1 MKISRITLMMMLFVM
16 GIAVATFAGCSSGG
30 SPTPDTGGLPPEPSD
45 DGLPPEPSDDGLP
58 PEPSDDGLPPEPSD
72 DERDATVAGV
82 DTNNNGVR
90 DDVERALHARHP
102 DMTPTMMSALM
113 QNAKAYQIAVMA
125 GVSLAPDAIDEAV
138 REIGD
143 AVACLDDRFGDAAY
157 DELIFIEYTTVNT
170 AARSDADIG
179 FNDALSGQFFGAE
192 QDNTCEQ

>member
-1 MKISRITLMMMLFVM
+1 MMMLFVM

-30 SPTPDTGGLPPEPSD
+30 SPTPDTG
-45 DGLPPEPSDDGLP
+45 GLP

-113 QNAKAYQIAVMA
+113 QNAEANQIAVMA
-125 GVSLAPDAIDEAV
+125 GVSLAPDTIDEAA

-143 AVACLDDRFGDAAY
+143 AVACLDDRFGDVAY

-170 AARSDADIG
+170 ATRSDAYNE
-179 FNDALSGQFFGAE
+179 FNDALSGQFFSVDQE
-192 QDNTCEQ
+192 NTCEQ